1 MKKRRLAAV
10 SLVVALGLLTMLS
23 GIATASRPHHKPAPN
38 AAFRTMDGPIKYA
51 TIQGKEYAE
60 WQCTLGGTVVA
71 AGITFVGLSPVSA
84 IAGILGGGSFTAGC
98 EMGYSKSHPRYM
110 SGVPRSD
117 SCWEVYPH
125 GKLKRKVTECLA

>member
-1 MKKRRLAAV
+1 MKKMRLAAV

-23 GIATASRPHHKPAPN
+23 GTSAASRLHQKPTPTTSL
-38 AAFRTMDGPIKYA
+38 RTMNGGIKYA
-51 TIQGKEYAE
+51 MIQGKEYAE

-98 EMGYSKSHPRYM
+98 EMGYSKSHPAYM
-110 SGVPRSD
+110 SGVPRSN
-117 SCWEVYPH
+117 SCWEVYPY